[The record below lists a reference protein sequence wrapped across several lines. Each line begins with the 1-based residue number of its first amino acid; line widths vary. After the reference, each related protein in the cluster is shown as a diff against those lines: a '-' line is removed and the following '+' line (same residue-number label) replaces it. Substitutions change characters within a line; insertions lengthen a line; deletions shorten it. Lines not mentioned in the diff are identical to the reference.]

1 MLLYGGIEIGGT
13 KVICMMGTDP
23 EHILS
28 ETRIPTTSPGETLP
42 QVITFFEP
50 AADQLEAVGIG
61 SFGPLDLDPDS
72 SSYGCITET
81 TKTGWAG
88 TDILGPI
95 QSILG
100 LPIGFDTDVNAAA
113 LGEQRWGAAQGLD
126 TFLYLTIGTGIG
138 GGALVEGNLL
148 HGLMHPEMGH
158 IPIPHDRNQ
167 DPFQGICAYHHD
179 CFEGLASGPALEAR
193 WGARAETFSED
204 HPAWAL
210 EAQYVAYAVVNYI
223 SILAP
228 QRIILGGG
236 VMQQKHLFPLI
247 RSEVLEI
254 LNGYMQVPD
263 IIGDL
268 NHYIVPP
275 ALGNQAGILGSIA
288 LARKTIGH

>member
-1 MLLYGGIEIGGT
+1 
-13 KVICMMGTDP
+13 MMGTDP
-23 EHILS
+23 EHILR

-42 QVITFFEP
+42 KVIAFFEP

-61 SFGPLDLDPDS
+61 SFGPLDLDPVS

-95 QSILG
+95 QSIFG

-228 QRIILGGG
+228 QRVILGGG

-247 RSEVLEI
+247 RSEVLQI
-254 LNGYMQVPD
+254 LNGYMQIPD

-268 NHYIVPP
+268 DHYIVSP